1 MPARPL
7 SATQEAEAQAL
18 AARVQEAMA
27 EEVLEIARLLVSRDT
42 AQLFGPTEFEVRDR
56 VLRVGAQAYEAL
68 LAEKKTATRAPASS
82 ARTAGRR
89 PSSRGTGPRRP

>member
-7 SATQEAEAQAL
+7 SATQEAETQAL
-18 AARVQEAMA
+18 AARVQQAMA

-56 VLRVGAQAYEAL
+56 VLRVGAQALPSNPPRPTIPGE
-68 LAEKKTATRAPASS
+68 ESS
-82 ARTAGRR
+82 HLPGR
-89 PSSRGTGPRRP
+89 